1 MTDINNGPGNRAG
14 GGAQSTARTG
24 AAGAGDALPGGTSVI
39 NAEVSIIGKLIS
51 EGAVQ
56 VDGSVDGAV
65 ACRSLRVGVDGH
77 IRGEVA
83 CDEVVVD
90 GRVDGDI
97 DARQVYLGASAK
109 VLGDIAHEAL
119 DILPGAYFEGR
130 VLRRDKKPEAA
141 ARGGSSA

>member
-1 MTDINNGPGNRAG
+1 M
-14 GGAQSTARTG
+14 
-24 AAGAGDALPGGTSVI
+24 I

-65 ACRSLRVGVDGH
+65 ACRSLRVGADGH

-83 CDEVVVD
+83 CDEVMVD

-97 DARQVYLGASAK
+97 DARQVYLGAGAK

-130 VLRRDKKPEAA
+130 VLRRDKKASVVVQ
-141 ARGGSSA
+141 GGSSA